1 MVNTASRAGASPL
14 RVCLISFSGFPD
26 QGATYFY
33 EHARALATLGYDV
46 SVFAVGRPEEPLE
59 GIEDGVQVHRLR
71 QPLTVDWASPAR
83 WLRKFRFLFEAG
95 RFVRSHGFDIV
106 HVYCT
111 IGTGLLPVIGGSKPR
126 WVIEYQTGSVSQRWE
141 AIRHLENRV
150 RAWQGATYDA
160 SFALNDV
167 LGRRL
172 LGSRPFHVVPAGVNL
187 AAFRPGLPRT
197 FRREHGIPDD
207 GIVFILAGTLDALRG
222 TDVPLR
228 GFVQA
233 LARNDRLWL
242 LMPGKGPQLE
252 ELRQLAR
259 THGVEQRVWLPGYVP
274 YAEMPRLFAASD
286 AGVSYLAPTEYHEGL
301 PPMKVMEYLG
311 AGLPVLASDVS
322 SHRMQLQHESN
333 GLLAPPTP
341 DGFAEAMLRFAADG
355 ELRARMA
362 AAAAPSV
369 AHLTW
374 EQIAVERILP
384 VYAGLTAHAP

>member
-1 MVNTASRAGASPL
+1 MVTTTSAPEISAL

-33 EHARALATLGYDV
+33 EHARALASLGHDV
-46 SVFAVGRPEEPLE
+46 SAFAVGRPEEPQDA
-59 GIEDGVQVHRLR
+59 IEDGVHVHRLP

-95 RFVRSHGFDIV
+95 RFVRARQFDIV

-111 IGTGLLPVIGGSKPR
+111 IGTGVLPLIGGSKPR
-126 WVIEYQTGSVSQRWE
+126 WVIEYQTGSVSQSIE
-141 AIRHLENRV
+141 AIRRLENRV
-150 RAWQGATYDA
+150 RAWQGTTFDA

-172 LGSRPFHVVPAGVNL
+172 LGSRPFHAVPAGVNL

-207 GIVFILAGTLDALRG
+207 HIVFILAGTLDALRG

-252 ELRQLAR
+252 ELRDYAR
-259 THGVEQRVWLPGYVP
+259 THRVDHRVWLPGYVP

-311 AGLPVLASDVS
+311 AGLPVIASDVS

-333 GLLAPPTP
+333 GLLAPPGP

-362 AAAAPSV
+362 EAAAPSV

-374 EQIAVERILP
+374 ERIAVERILP
-384 VYAGLTAHAP
+384 VYARLTAHAR

>member
-1 MVNTASRAGASPL
+1 MNNPIAPPDAARL

-33 EHARALATLGYDV
+33 EHARALATLGHEVTAY
-46 SVFAVGRPEEPLE
+46 AVGRPEEPLE
-59 GIEDGVQVHRLR
+59 AIEHGVRVHRLP

-83 WLRKFRFLFEAG
+83 WLRKFKFLYEAG
-95 RFVRSHGFDIV
+95 RFVRARQFDIV

-111 IGTGLLPVIGGSKPR
+111 IGTGVLPLIGGSKPR
-126 WVIEYQTGSVSQRWE
+126 WVIEYQTGSVSQRIE
-141 AIRHLENRV
+141 AIRTLENRM
-150 RAWQGATYDA
+150 RAWQGATFDA
-160 SFALNDV
+160 SFALNEV

-187 AAFRPGLPRT
+187 SAFRPGLPRT
-197 FRREHGIPDD
+197 FRAEHGIADD
-207 GIVFILAGTLDALRG
+207 HIVFILAGTLDALRG

-228 GFVQA
+228 AFAQA
-233 LARNDRLWL
+233 ISSNDRLWL

-252 ELRQLAR
+252 ELRELAR
-259 THGVEQRVWLPGYVP
+259 AHGISHRVWLPGYVP

-311 AGLPVLASDVS
+311 AGLPVIATDVS
-322 SHRMQLQHESN
+322 SHRMQIQHESN
-333 GLLAPPTP
+333 GLLAAPGPE
-341 DGFAEAMLRFAADG
+341 GFAAAMLRFAADG

-374 EQIAVERILP
+374 ERIAVERILP
-384 VYAGLTAHAP
+384 VYAGLAARAR

>member
-1 MVNTASRAGASPL
+1 MTNATPPPVSSPL

-33 EHARALATLGYDV
+33 EHARALASLGHDV
-46 SVFAVGRPEEPLE
+46 SAYAVGRPEEPLE
-59 GIEDGVQVHRLR
+59 AVEHGVRVHRLP

-83 WLRKFRFLFEAG
+83 WLRKFRFLYEAG
-95 RFVRSHGFDIV
+95 RFVRAGRFDIV

-111 IGTGLLPVIGGSKPR
+111 IGTGVLPLIGGSKPR
-126 WVIEYQTGSVSQRWE
+126 WVIEYQTGSVSQNIE
-141 AIRHLENRV
+141 AMRTLENHV

-160 SFALNDV
+160 KFALNEV
-167 LGRRL
+167 LGRRV

-187 AAFRPGLPRT
+187 SAFRPGLPRT
-197 FRREHGIPDD
+197 FRHEHGIADD
-207 GIVFILAGTLDALRG
+207 HIVFILAGTLDALRG
-222 TDVPLR
+222 TDVALR
-228 GFVQA
+228 GFAQA
-233 LARNDRLWL
+233 FARNDRLWL
-242 LMPGKGPQLE
+242 LMPGKGPQIE
-252 ELRQLAR
+252 ELRELAR
-259 THGVEQRVWLPGYVP
+259 ANGVAHRVWLPGYVP

-311 AGLPVLASDVS
+311 AGLPVIASDVS
-322 SHRMQLQHESN
+322 SHRMQVQHESN
-333 GLLAPPTP
+333 GLLAPPGP
-341 DGFAEAMLRFAADG
+341 EGFADAMLRFAADDA
-355 ELRARMA
+355 LRARMA

-384 VYAGLTAHAP
+384 VYAGLTAQPR